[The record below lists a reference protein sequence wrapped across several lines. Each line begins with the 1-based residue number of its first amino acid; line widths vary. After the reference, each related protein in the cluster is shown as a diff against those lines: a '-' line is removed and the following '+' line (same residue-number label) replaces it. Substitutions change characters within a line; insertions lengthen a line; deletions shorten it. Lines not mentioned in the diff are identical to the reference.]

1 MKFIHA
7 ADLHLDSP
15 FRGLANSKMP
25 TALLQRMQ
33 QSTFEA
39 ATRVFD
45 AAINN
50 QVDFVLLVGDLFDRA
65 EQSINAKYFLNQQLN
80 RLNDAKIPVIISFG
94 NHDYFAGDVNQLGF
108 PENVFVFSNEV
119 TTTKLTLKDGNVVA
133 ISGFSFA
140 NQWVSERMIANYPAA
155 DPQVDWNIGM
165 LHGSAEGIHSTEGTY
180 APFSLAELNSKN
192 YDYWALGH
200 IHQRQSLDDQHVINY
215 PGNTQGRHINEYGS
229 KGCLLVESNG
239 KQLTT
244 EFIATATIEWQRI
257 TITLT
262 EQPITEMVSA
272 ILDQLSQRKFTEMH
286 FLRLELTGTLT
297 GEQQQAIIEGQLLSL
312 IQSANTN
319 LLANYNFWVTSIKL
333 LPAPVQLGSVE
344 ERQSFE
350 DAKALALTNAN
361 FEELLTNFSQENFIK
376 EQLATPEIQ
385 AEVNNLAAQV
395 LEQHFDEKGTLES
408 DN

>member
-50 QVDFVLLVGDLFDRA
+50 QVDFVLLVGGDLFDRA

-119 TTTKLTLKDGNVVA
+119 TTTKLTLKDGTVVA

-215 PGNTQGRHINEYGS
+215 PGNTQGRHINESGS
-229 KGCLLVESNG
+229 KGGVC
-239 KQLTT
+239 
-244 EFIATATIEWQRI
+244 
-257 TITLT
+257 
-262 EQPITEMVSA
+262 
-272 ILDQLSQRKFTEMH
+272 
-286 FLRLELTGTLT
+286 
-297 GEQQQAIIEGQLLSL
+297 
-312 IQSANTN
+312 
-319 LLANYNFWVTSIKL
+319 
-333 LPAPVQLGSVE
+333 
-344 ERQSFE
+344 
-350 DAKALALTNAN
+350 
-361 FEELLTNFSQENFIK
+361 
-376 EQLATPEIQ
+376 
-385 AEVNNLAAQV
+385 
-395 LEQHFDEKGTLES
+395 
-408 DN
+408 